1 MIKLKRMLLMNL
13 QKQLGKRI
21 QELRKI
27 KGLSQE
33 KLAEKIDI
41 AINTMSNIERGN
53 AFMTAITLEKII
65 NVLNVSP
72 RELFTF
78 EKETNKKD
86 LYNYILLKIKF
97 LKNDTEKLA
106 IITKFIDA
114 IT

>member
-1 MIKLKRMLLMNL
+1 MSI

-27 KGLSQE
+27 RGLSQE

-53 AFMTAITLEKII
+53 AFMTSVTLEKIVDI
-65 NVLNVSP
+65 LNVTP

-78 EKETNKKD
+78 EKEVNKQD
-86 LYNYILLKIKF
+86 LYKYIMLKIKF
-97 LKNDTEKLA
+97 LKNDTNKLS
-106 IITKFIDA
+106 IIKKFLDA
-114 IT
+114 IS